1 MILRFTASQ
10 SVDIPIVERKI
21 PIEHYLRQPKR
32 LVNALIDP
40 TRLEELGQDCFR
52 FKMRPLHFIV
62 LTIQPTVDIRLC
74 SSSKG
79 KIYLKSERCEIRGV
93 EYIDQRFTLNLV
105 GILESLK
112 FKGTTHLKGQA
123 NLEVKVELPP
133 PLLLT
138 PLPVLEKSGNT
149 LLKSILMTI
158 KQRLTHQLLVDYY
171 KWADD
176 ETLGLIKSGNNPI
189 LFPSSQGA

>member
-1 MILRFTASQ
+1 MILRLTASQ
-10 SVDIPIVERKI
+10 SVDIPIVEQKI

-40 TRLEELGQDCFR
+40 TRLEELAQDCFR

-62 LTIQPTVDIRLC
+62 LTIQPTVDMRLW

-93 EYIDQRFTLNLV
+93 EYINQRFSLNLV

-112 FKGTTHLKGQA
+112 IKGTTHLKGQA

-133 PLLLT
+133 PLLFT
-138 PLPVLEKSGNT
+138 PLPVLEKSGNG
-149 LLKSILMTI
+149 LLKSVLMTI

-171 KWADD
+171 KWAND
-176 ETLGLIKSGNNPI
+176 ETLGLIKSENNPI